1 MAAPDLPTGRIALA
15 GAAIAGTVIG
25 VVALVLLVLHGRDM
39 PPGGERL
46 AQPYTLSIP
55 GPDLQTAP
63 QPDLRAYRAEKEQ
76 RLHGRG
82 WVEAGEGIVH
92 IPIEEAMA
100 LMAAPAASA
109 ATTATGGAP

>member
-1 MAAPDLPTGRIALA
+1 MAAPELPTGRIALA

-25 VVALVLLVLHGRDM
+25 VVALVLLGLHRQDM

-46 AQPYTLSIP
+46 AQPYTLTVP
-55 GPDLQTAP
+55 GPRLQSAP
-63 QPDLRAYRAEKEQ
+63 QPDLAAYRAEKEA

-82 WVEAGEGIVH
+82 WVDAGDGIVH

-109 ATTATGGAP
+109 AATATGGAP